1 MNILIFKFPLSSQFG
16 GGEKHT
22 LTLVEKLKER
32 GVKFFL
38 VSSCSVLVPEFKKRN
53 WSVVKLWAGIEPV
66 SAWAVLASFFL
77 MPFVFVELFFVLFYY
92 RFFKKVKILY
102 CLSLTEKVLMT
113 PWARILGMKV
123 IWVEHAAIG
132 RWLKWNPWRF
142 FYWLWS
148 RLAKIIAVSYSLEK
162 QIRRLG
168 INSKYI
174 QVVYNGIN
182 ITKCKFSPAVKN
194 YRQHFTIGTICRLSP
209 EKGVEYL
216 LQAIQIAKEFIP
228 TLRLI
233 VVGDGPERQKLV
245 WLTRQLSLENSIL
258 FVGFQKEI
266 EKWVDDFDIFVL
278 PSIKK
283 ETFGI
288 VSLYAMAC
296 GKPVVATRVGG
307 IPEVVDA
314 NKSGILVEPKNA
326 EAIANAIINLHRHP
340 ETRREMGV
348 IGRKTVEQKFSEEMM
363 IDSYEKLFYQL
374 INKEL

>member
-1 MNILIFKFPLSSQFG
+1 MNVLIFKFPFSSQFG

-22 LTLVEKLKER
+22 ITLVEKLKER
-32 GVKFFL
+32 GMKFFL
-38 VSSCSVLVPEFKKRN
+38 VSSCSVLVPEFRKRN
-53 WSVVKLWAGIEPV
+53 WPALKLWAGVEPV
-66 SAWAVLASFFL
+66 TGWAVILFL
-77 MPFVFVELFFVLFYY
+77 FLSPFIFLELLFVLLYY

-102 CLSLTEKVLMT
+102 CLSLTEKVLIT

-123 IWVEHAAIG
+123 VWVEHAAIG
-132 RWLKWNPWRF
+132 AWLKYNPWRF

-148 RLAKIIAVSYSLEK
+148 YLSTIIVVSYSLEK

-168 INSKYI
+168 INSKHI
-174 QVVYNGIN
+174 QVIYNGID
-182 ITKCKFSPAVKN
+182 IDKCRFSPAVKN
-194 YRQHFTIGTICRLSP
+194 YRQHFTVGTICRLSP

-216 LQAIQIAKEFIP
+216 LQAIAIAKEFIP
-228 TLRLI
+228 TLRL
-233 VVGDGPERQKLV
+233 VVIGDGPERQKLL
-245 WLTRQLSLENSIL
+245 WLVRQLNLENSVL

-278 PSIKK
+278 PSVKK

-288 VSLYAMAC
+288 VSLYALAC

-314 NKSGILVEPKNA
+314 GKSGILVEPRNA
-326 EAIANAIINLHRHP
+326 EAIANAVINLHRHP
-340 ETRREMGV
+340 EKRREMGI

-363 IDSYEKLFYQL
+363 IDSYEKLFY
-374 INKEL
+374 ELVIK

>member
-1 MNILIFKFPLSSQFG
+1 MKILIFKFPFSSQFG

-22 LTLVEKLKER
+22 ITLVEKLKER
-32 GVKFFL
+32 GLKFFL
-38 VSSCSVLVPEFKKRN
+38 VSSCSVLVPKFKKRN
-53 WSVVKLWAGIEPV
+53 WPAVKLWAGIEPV
-66 SAWAVLASFFL
+66 SAWAVLVSFFL
-77 MPFVFVELFFVLFYY
+77 MPFIFVELFFILLYY
-92 RFFKKVKILY
+92 RLFKKVKLLY

-123 IWVEHAAIG
+123 VWVEHAAIG
-132 RWLKWNPWRF
+132 RWLKLNPWRI

-148 RLAKIIAVSYSLEK
+148 RLARIVAVSYSLEK
-162 QIRRLG
+162 QIRRAG

-174 QVVYNGIN
+174 QVIYNGVDIERCN
-182 ITKCKFSPAVKN
+182 FSPAVKN

-245 WLTRQLSLENSIL
+245 WLTRQLGLENNIL
-258 FVGFQKEI
+258 FVGFQGKL
-266 EKWVDDFDIFVL
+266 EKWVADFDVFVL

-296 GKPVVATRVGG
+296 GKPVIATRVGG
-307 IPEVVDA
+307 IPEVVNA
-314 NKSGILVEPKNA
+314 GKSGILVEPKNS

-340 ETRREMGV
+340 EIRREMGV
-348 IGRKTVEQKFSEEMM
+348 IGRKTVEQKFREEKM
-363 IDSYEKLFYQL
+363 IEEYEKLFYKL
-374 INKEL
+374 VIK